1 MIGEEA
7 VAGFDF
13 AALRRALEGA
23 DPKALLAFYAEDV
36 RLRVE
41 NADLPDGPA
50 FKLKGKGQI
59 ERYLRAICDEEMSRM
74 VEGGPDFGERSVS
87 FVEVCEYPDGTRIS
101 VSTTLEVG
109 RGLIGRQTDMVER
122 IRSDGTEGGE
132 RRGL

>member
-13 AALRRALEGA
+13 GVLRRALEGA
-23 DPKALLAFYAEDV
+23 DPDALFVFYAEDAQ
-36 RLRVE
+36 LRVE

-50 FKLKGKGQI
+50 FELKGKGQI
-59 ERYLRAICDEEMSRM
+59 ERYLRVVCDKEMSRM
-74 VEGGPDFGERSVS
+74 VEGGPVFGESSVS
-87 FVEVCEYPDGTRIS
+87 FVEVCEYPDGARIS
-101 VSTTLEVG
+101 VSTTLEVV
-109 RGLIGRQTDMVER
+109 RGLIGRQTDVVER